1 MAGRHE
7 KIFSSFGGIA
17 FPHPLAFWFGTLATT
32 VGVVLHLPMYIG
44 AREMGYRL
52 AGMPMDAPM
61 LIGMCLIV
69 AGLAA
74 SLFGL
79 YPRSAE
85 ATAGLVSQIRV
96 RALDEAPIRAA
107 HVGLLIVMAIAVT
120 IDVMKPTTLAFVVPG
135 MAQEYGL
142 RSPLNPAG
150 IVPVAY
156 LPLSGITGTVPGSF
170 LWGWLG
176 DRIGRRASILF
187 AGIIFIGTSICG
199 SMPGYVWNFLMC
211 FIMGLGVGG
220 MLPITYALLAEAIP
234 ARHRGWL
241 MVVIGGEIAGA
252 YVITSWLASEL
263 VPTFSRRILWLLGA
277 PTGVLMILLNRRIP
291 ESPRYLLASGREAE
305 ARAVMNRYGA
315 MIVEERSEL
324 EVEKN
329 VSSRWLQLFRPP
341 LLNQTLAIVLLGIG
355 VGLVLFGFNLWIP
368 SNLRKLGFAE
378 VTADR
383 ILRDSA
389 LIGLPFTFL
398 VAWMYGFWSSKKTI
412 ILLTS
417 LTAAA
422 MFGFTIAGDAV
433 VTNRVLLYTLLV
445 IPIWGINSVTAV
457 LSVYSAEIYPTRVR
471 SRGTGLA
478 AGASNHRAR
487 RLRRRCAV
495 ALGDDASGRHPHGA
509 RGAGDPRVRRRNAQP
524 APRAHHRRGIQAGR
538 HLARRASGRAARAR
552 STPRAALA
560 LDMFACN
567 IRQSDGRRVGWGVDE
582 RLLPAPVAHG
592 RRIADE

>member
-1 MAGRHE
+1 M
-7 KIFSSFGGIA
+7 GGIA
-17 FPHPLAFWFGTLATT
+17 FPHPVAFWFGTLATT
-32 VGVVLHLPMYIG
+32 LGVVLHLPMYIG
-44 AREMGYRL
+44 ARDMGYRL
-52 AGMPMDAPM
+52 VGMPMDPAM
-61 LIGMCLIV
+61 MIGMFLIIV
-69 AGLAA
+69 GLVA
-74 SLFGL
+74 SLYGL

-107 HVGLLIVMAIAVT
+107 HVGLLVVMAIAVT

-150 IVPVAY
+150 AVPVAY
-156 LPLSGITGTVPGSF
+156 LPLSGITGTVLGSF

-199 SMPGYVWNFLMC
+199 SMPGYIWNFVMC

-241 MVVIGGEIAGA
+241 MVVIGGDIAGA
-252 YVITSWLASEL
+252 YIITSWLASEL
-263 VPTFSRRILWLLGA
+263 VPTFSWRILWLLGA
-277 PTGVLMILLNRRIP
+277 PTGVLMVLLNRWIP

-324 EVEKN
+324 EVEKD
-329 VSSRWLQLFRPP
+329 VKSQWLQLFRPP
-341 LLNQTLAIVLLGIG
+341 LLSQTLAIALLGIG

-389 LIGLPFTFL
+389 LIGFPFTFA
-398 VAWMYGFWSSKKTI
+398 VAWLYGFWSSKKTI

-422 MFGFTIAGDAV
+422 LFGFSIAGDAV
-433 VTNRVLLYTLLV
+433 VANRALLYTLLV

-457 LSVYSAEIYPTRVR
+457 LSVYSAEIYPTRIR

-478 AGASNHRAR
+478 AGASKAGGVMIIALVTYGVAAPSLAGTTLVGAIPMALAAIAILLFGVETRNR
-487 RLRRRCAV
+487 RLEQITAEEFRRV
-495 ALGDDASGRHPHGA
+495 TI
-509 RGAGDPRVRRRNAQP
+509 QP
-524 APRAHHRRGIQAGR
+524 APR
-538 HLARRASGRAARAR
+538 
-552 STPRAALA
+552 
-560 LDMFACN
+560 
-567 IRQSDGRRVGWGVDE
+567 
-582 RLLPAPVAHG
+582 
-592 RRIADE
+592 